1 MKGGIIMFDDI
12 FETDFFDDDIV
23 EEDVDTYNSYDDAYE
38 DVDVFDENYFEA
50 MEGPARDYRREQ
62 NADKKPRQ
70 IRKERANDRNRSYG
84 PYSTD
89 FNPKERLNNNLT
101 EGQRYCAHRRN
112 SMYNV
117 GPNTIKRTRTDKD
130 GNVYSVQAEQRNVA
144 DARMNG
150 IRYKTYAFKD

>member
-1 MKGGIIMFDDI
+1 MNDIFNANYFDDAI
-12 FETDFFDDDIV
+12 
-23 EEDVDTYNSYDDAYE
+23 EDVDMYDDDYDDVYE

-70 IRKERANDRNRSYG
+70 IRKERADNRNRYYG

-89 FNPKERLNNNLT
+89 FNPKDRLNNNLT
-101 EGQRYCAHRRN
+101 KGQRYCAHRTN
-112 SMYNV
+112 SRYNV
-117 GPNTIKRTRTDKD
+117 GPSTITRTRTDKD
-130 GNVYSVQAEQRNVA
+130 GMVYSVQDEQRNVA
-144 DARMNG
+144 DARRNG